1 VKVEDVTGST
11 DRNDSSISVTLS
23 NDSIQENLPI
33 GAEIGTIRSNVIDS
47 YYSYSITE
55 GSENFG
61 IQSGSGY
68 YSSPIL
74 VSKKSFDYEAQKDY
88 KVKLRL
94 TYKEDPTMFVDREFI
109 VKILNQVSE
118 SNGTNPATDT
128 NSSFIYN
135 SSNSL
140 SLSSPVGTVL
150 GTFTTNSGESLSV
163 YLLGS
168 AKSKAK
174 KLFSI
179 VDNKLVLKK
188 TLGRKMRGQAVYL
201 RVGATVDGNIA
212 DDVYLTVR
220 VN

>member
-1 VKVEDVTGST
+1 
-11 DRNDSSISVTLS
+11 
-23 NDSIQENLPI
+23 
-33 GAEIGTIRSNVIDS
+33 
-47 YYSYSITE
+47 
-55 GSENFG
+55 
-61 IQSGSGY
+61 
-68 YSSPIL
+68 
-74 VSKKSFDYEAQKDY
+74 
-88 KVKLRL
+88 
-94 TYKEDPTMFVDREFI
+94 MFVDREFI
-109 VKILNQVSE
+109 VKILNQVTE
-118 SNGTNPATDT
+118 SKGTNPATDT

-150 GTFTTNSGESLSV
+150 GTFTADSGNSLSV